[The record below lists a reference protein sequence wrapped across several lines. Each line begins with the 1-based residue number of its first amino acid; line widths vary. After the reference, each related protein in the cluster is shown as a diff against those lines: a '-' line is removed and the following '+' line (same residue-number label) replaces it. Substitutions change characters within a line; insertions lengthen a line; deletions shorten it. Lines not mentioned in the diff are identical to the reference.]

1 MPYEHPESLF
11 MLFVAISSIFI
22 SLFKGHVACWNFCL
36 TGSPYT
42 QLFLHPLPRETRWV
56 LQMSSDT
63 DDRMGAKI
71 KTLKKFPQTPNP
83 PKNPMVDLWALK
95 ISRNHITRKIPKK
108 NTRQIFLFE
117 KILESKISTPKNPSI
132 IPALEI
138 WSTPWGPTSI
148 IILFLTIP
156 ISIRRKFSGSSKT
169 ALIFHQILSCN
180 SLRKCQEINVEN
192 LCINVRANVLSVCLF
207 VCFFLAKLT
216 K

>member
-1 MPYEHPESLF
+1 MLLVGIFPSQGLPTLNSFFTPCPERP
-11 MLFVAISSIFI
+11 
-22 SLFKGHVACWNFCL
+22 G
-36 TGSPYT
+36 G
-42 QLFLHPLPRETRWV
+42 V

-83 PKNPMVDLWALK
+83 PKKSHGGFVSLK
-95 ISRNHITRKIPKK
+95 NFQKSYNTKNTQK

-169 ALIFHQILSCN
+169 ALIFHQILSSN

-192 LCINVRANVLSVCLF
+192 
-207 VCFFLAKLT
+207 
-216 K
+216 